1 MLLHK
6 NKYYKQFSCEK
17 IIRDIREKIEILEK
31 KILSYDDKRDSVIQ
45 LNYIDLFNGS
55 NEEKLKRIIEQLES
69 YNINIMPTSKE
80 RQIIRSA
87 IIAEL
92 GEHGFAYWIRIR
104 SMTENYDLQEQYNK
118 YNNLLIQR
126 HKNTMTFG
134 AIVNRY
140 KQAIDRFN
148 ENNKLHI

>member
-1 MLLHK
+1 M
-6 NKYYKQFSCEK
+6 
-17 IIRDIREKIEILEK
+17 
-31 KILSYDDKRDSVIQ
+31 Q
-45 LNYIDLFNGS
+45 LNYINLSNDS

-80 RQIIRSA
+80 RQIIRAA
-87 IIAEL
+87 IIAEF

-104 SMTENYDLQEQYNK
+104 SMAENYDLQEQYIK
-118 YNNLLIQR
+118 YNNLLTQR

-140 KQAIDRFN
+140 RQAIDRFN
-148 ENNKLHI
+148 ENNKQHI

>member
-1 MLLHK
+1 MK
-6 NKYYKQFSCEK
+6 N
-17 IIRDIREKIEILEK
+17 IIKDIREKIEILEK
-31 KILSYDDKRDSVIQ
+31 KILSYDDKRDLVME
-45 LNYIDLFNGS
+45 LNYIDLSNGN
-55 NEEKLKRIIEQLES
+55 NEDKLRRIIEQLES

-80 RQIIRSA
+80 RQIIRAA

-104 SMTENYDLQEQYNK
+104 SMAENYDLQEQYIK
-118 YNNLLIQR
+118 YNNLLTQR

-140 KQAIDRFN
+140 RKAIDRFN
-148 ENNKLHI
+148 ENNQLHI

>member
-1 MLLHK
+1 MK
-6 NKYYKQFSCEK
+6 N
-17 IIRDIREKIEILEK
+17 IIKDIREKIEILEK

-104 SMTENYDLQEQYNK
+104 SMTENYDLQEQYDK

>member
-1 MLLHK
+1 MLLHE
-6 NKYYKQFSCEK
+6 NKYHKKSVMRN
-17 IIRDIREKIEILEK
+17 IIKDIREKINILEK
-31 KILSYDDKRDSVIQ
+31 KILENDDKRDSYMQ
-45 LNYIDLFNGS
+45 LNYIDLSNGN
-55 NEEKLKRIIEQLES
+55 NEDKLRRIIEQLES

-80 RQIIRSA
+80 RQIIRAA

-104 SMTENYDLQEQYNK
+104 SMAENYDLQEQYIK
-118 YNNLLIQR
+118 YNNLLTQR

-140 KQAIDRFN
+140 RKAIDRFN
-148 ENNKLHI
+148 ENNQLHI